1 MQLLGLHLDKQSITF
16 ALVTKEKAGFKIK
29 FLENFSIALEGEA
42 KALEHKLQVLALK
55 EQPFFI
61 TAPLETSR
69 ILLRTLEI
77 PLKGKKALFNALP
90 FQLENMIPY
99 PLGEMIIVPIVEQ
112 GISLKEK
119 ASSIITLFCV
129 QQKAY
134 QEYLA
139 QLKAYDLDP
148 QWIGCIPQ
156 ALYRFAQHYTK
167 ETAYI
172 LLHMSDR
179 ATHIIAVLE
188 NRLCSAFQVELGK
201 EDFLEALAQDH
212 PTLDKKE
219 LSTQF
224 DKLSPLDQNL
234 THSGAKVEKFLQ
246 ELDRVF
252 YFLLH
257 KKEGRRIENIIF
269 TKEEKFLASFKE
281 RIERSLDFALQVI
294 EMKDAAL
301 AHLKPYAIPIGSAI
315 DVLVDDHKSLQFRS
329 PKDIQKRLKTQIVK
343 KLGTCTVAMLASML
357 LVAGSAHFF
366 LKSKEKTLRSKLA
379 ITLSH
384 YAQEVGAITTNM
396 DFFASLKR
404 AEKSV
409 NQAKK
414 SYGYHLMPVKVGD
427 FLKYM
432 NDTMQKTYTPLL
444 KLKEFHYELVQ
455 YPALAQPLQPY
466 KIKIDLVMTAEEEK
480 QLAEFFE
487 ALLKNSEWVAENP
500 KPTLNKEGH
509 QYEAT
514 FFLAAS

>member
-1 MQLLGLHLDKQSITF
+1 MQLLGIHLDQQSITL

-29 FLENFSIALEGEA
+29 FLESFPIALEGEA
-42 KALEHKLQVLALK
+42 HALEHKLQVLALK

-61 TAPLETSR
+61 TAPLETCR

-77 PLKGKKALFNALP
+77 PLKGKKALFCALP

-99 PLGEMIIVPIVEQ
+99 PIGEMIVVPIIEQ

-134 QEYLA
+134 QEYLT
-139 QLKAYDLDP
+139 QLKMDDLDP

-188 NRLCSAFQVELGK
+188 NRLCSVFQIELGK
-201 EDFLEALAQDH
+201 EDFLEAIAQDH
-212 PTLDKKE
+212 PNLHKKE
-219 LSTQF
+219 LSTHF
-224 DKLSPLDQNL
+224 EKLSPLEQNL
-234 THSGAKVEKFLQ
+234 THVGAKVEKFLQ

-257 KKEGRRIENIIF
+257 KKEGRRIESIIF

-281 RIERSLDFALQVI
+281 RIERSLDFSLEVI
-294 EMKDAAL
+294 DMKDANL
-301 AHLKPYAIPIGSAI
+301 VHLKPYAIPIGSAI
-315 DVLVDDHKSLQFRS
+315 DVLVDDHKTLQFRS
-329 PKDIQKRLKTQIVK
+329 PKDIQKRLKTEIIK
-343 KLGTCTVAMLASML
+343 KLGTCTVTMLASML
-357 LVAGSAHFF
+357 LVAGSAHWF
-366 LKSKEKTLRSKLA
+366 LKSKEKALHNKLTT
-379 ITLSH
+379 TLSQ
-384 YAQEVGAITTNM
+384 YAQEVGPITTNM

-427 FLKYM
+427 FLKFM
-432 NDTMQKTYTPLL
+432 NDTMQTTSIPLL
-444 KLKEFHYELVQ
+444 KLKEFRYELVH
-455 YPALAQPLQPY
+455 YPTLAQPLQPY
-466 KIKIDLVMTAEEEK
+466 EIKIDLVMTAEEEK
-480 QLAEFFE
+480 QLREFFE
-487 ALLKNSEWVAENP
+487 ALLKNAEWVADNP
-500 KPTLNKEGH
+500 KPTLNQERH
-509 QYEAT
+509 QYAAT
-514 FFLAAS
+514 FFLAPS